1 MPWRS
6 AVPPHHGDGGAHDTS
21 GPGVALYGPW
31 AHHTYR
37 YASGPAPQARTARR
51 HAGTQARRHAG
62 RKARTARPRRGT
74 CQRGGRLCAERRLDV
89 KEALAPVADV
99 QRELAPLGGVQAVRA
114 QLVRRVL
121 EREAAPEGRAQ
132 LAVLRQDEVLVAQ
145 RRSTRHAAR
154 LLAAAGEIERNPTL
168 TLRVVEHL
176 VELGHSHHGDLRGGG
191 HGGGWGPGLNAR
203 PRGVWSGRCRQVV
216 AGGAGD
222 LHRHGRLLVD
232 IWQLSTRADLAHV
245 VNQPEARQ
253 GWRCVCAGWR
263 LSALGPGLG
272 LGLGRAASAHH
283 QRAD

>member
-31 AHHTYR
+31 AHHTHTH
-37 YASGPAPQARTARR
+37 ASGPTPQARTARR
-51 HAGTQARRHAG
+51 HAGTHGTAAARRA
-62 RKARTARPRRGT
+62 
-74 CQRGGRLCAERRLDV
+74 CQRGGPLCAERRLDV
-89 KEALAPVADV
+89 EEALAPVADV

-132 LAVLRQDEVLVAQ
+132 LAVLRQDEVVVAQ

-154 LLAAAGEIERNPTL
+154 LLAAAGEIERNPAL

-191 HGGGWGPGLNAR
+191 HGGGWGPGLNTR
-203 PRGVWSGRCRQVV
+203 LRGVWSGRCRQVV

-253 GWRCVCAGWR
+253 GWRRVCAGRR

>member
-21 GPGVALYGPW
+21 GPGAEPYGPW
-31 AHHTYR
+31 AHQTYR
-37 YASGPAPQARTARR
+37 TRAALRRRHARHVR
-51 HAGTQARRHAG
+51 HAGTHGTAAARRA
-62 RKARTARPRRGT
+62 

-89 KEALAPVADV
+89 EEALAPVADV

-132 LAVLRQDEVLVAQ
+132 LAVLRQDEVVVAQ

-154 LLAAAGEIERNPTL
+154 LLAAAGEIERNPAL

-203 PRGVWSGRCRQVV
+203 PHGVWSGRCRQVV

-253 GWRCVCAGWR
+253 GWRRVCAGRR